1 MWNKILAIK
10 AKAERDMVLAQAK
23 IEVADELLATLD
35 AEKCEPAEEIRNDE
49 PVETAIPSTIF

>member
-1 MWNKILAIK
+1 
-10 AKAERDMVLAQAK
+10 MVLAQAK

-35 AEKCEPAEEIRNDE
+35 AEKCEPVEEIRNDE